1 MKEANVDKARAHIE
15 CMSAVGDSCEDII
28 EVSSLMVLMCAHTIL
43 ALAPEVCGGH
53 IEGGIGHMLERILCH
68 HAEIKE
74 LIANGDAELSFSA
87 NTNGGL
93 H

>member
-1 MKEANVDKARAHIE
+1 
-15 CMSAVGDSCEDII
+15 
-28 EVSSLMVLMCAHTIL
+28 
-43 ALAPEVCGGH
+43 
-53 IEGGIGHMLERILCH
+53 LERILCH